1 MQSPSV
7 IENGQ
12 FTDTI
17 MEKANFA
24 NFKSSTN
31 VQLNQSIV
39 NKILLTETLTA
50 SKVQTMSLK
59 EECNTKYLIIAKL
72 LSPVVNLSKNNRDYN
87 NVYKK
92 NITSTDSDSVSTT
105 KIGNTYE
112 MLPQENKCTISLN
125 KNCHFIKTTV
135 TLKKK

>member
-1 MQSPSV
+1 
-7 IENGQ
+7 
-12 FTDTI
+12 
-17 MEKANFA
+17 
-24 NFKSSTN
+24 
-31 VQLNQSIV
+31 
-39 NKILLTETLTA
+39 
-50 SKVQTMSLK
+50 MSLK

-112 MLPQENKCTISLN
+112 MLPQENKCTISHN

-135 TLKKK
+135 TLKKKWG